1 MSKDFKDV
9 ETIIGSTVKIEGD
22 FKGEG
27 DIIVEGIVEGTL
39 KTRRNLKVGEAAKI
53 KAGVEASNAYVA
65 GEILGDLKIAES
77 LELTPSAKVTGD
89 VEAKILT
96 VATGAQINGQIKMG
110 GEMTVEKVEEKEE
123 KKK

>member
-27 DIIVEGIVEGTL
+27 DIIVEGVVEGTL
-39 KTRRNLKVGEAAKI
+39 KTRRNLTVGEAAKI
-53 KAGVEASNAYVA
+53 KAGVEANSAFVA
-65 GEILGDLKIAES
+65 GEILGNLKITES
-77 LELTPSAKVTGD
+77 LELTPSAKITGD
-89 VEAKILT
+89 IEVKVLT
-96 VATGAQINGQIKMG
+96 VATGAQINGNVKMS
-110 GEMTVEKVEEKEE
+110 GEAATEVEE